1 MLQVEKDD
9 IQRLICD
16 LLSITVY
23 RGVLDKPV
31 TSRLLDLLKECR
43 DNQYLSAYR
52 RFGDLCSALLTD
64 TGMKSLKQAIAEEIL
79 ADENVFTLTL
89 AKGGAENLNSEL
101 LSLAK
106 RDLSILYSAALNS
119 AGLIKSCFNDGSSL
133 PCWGDLP
140 AGYPLAGRWD
150 ECINGLGEFHLKAG
164 AGRFVFCNAFL
175 WLNRDI
181 IPIEHPD
188 PVRLDDLKGY
198 ETQKSIVVNN
208 TLAFLDGLEAN
219 NILLYGDRGTG
230 KSSTVKAL
238 LNEYAGRKLRM
249 IEVPKENLGELP
261 VLTSRLASFPMRF
274 IVFIDDLSFLAN
286 SDNFSALK
294 AVLEGSL
301 ACRPDNVLIYATSN
315 RRHLLKE
322 SFSDRVGDEIHHAD
336 TIQESV
342 SLSDRFGLVVTY
354 LLPDKQRFLDIVLK
368 IADDY
373 NIDIEREKLLALAER
388 WAVERGARSPR
399 YAKQFIQNLRA
410 RLSRGEKV

>member
-1 MLQVEKDD
+1 MLQVEKND
-9 IQRLICD
+9 IQRIICD

-31 TSRLLDLLKECR
+31 TSRLLDLLNECR
-43 DNQYLSAYR
+43 NNQYLSAYR

-64 TGMKSLKQAIAEEIL
+64 TGMKSPKQAIAEEIL

-89 AKGGAENLNSEL
+89 AKSGAENLTEEL

-106 RDLSILYSAALNS
+106 RDLSILYSAASNS
-119 AGLIKSCFNDGSSL
+119 AGLIKSFFDAGSPL

-140 AGYPLAGRWD
+140 ADYPLAGRWD
-150 ECINGLGEFHLKAG
+150 ECINALGEFHLKNG
-164 AGRFVFCNAFL
+164 AGRFAFCNAFL

-188 PVRLDDLKGY
+188 PVRLGNLKGY

-208 TLAFLDGLEAN
+208 TLAFLDGFEAN

-249 IEVPKENLGELP
+249 IEVPKENLNELP

-274 IVFIDDLSFLAN
+274 IVFIDDLSFSAN
-286 SDNFSALK
+286 SDSFAALK
-294 AVLEGSL
+294 AALEGSL
-301 ACRPDNVLIYATSN
+301 ACRPDNLLIYATSN

-322 SFSDRVGDEIHHAD
+322 SFSDRGGDEIYHAD

-368 IADDY
+368 IADDHD
-373 NIDIEREKLLALAER
+373 IDIGREKLLALAER

-410 RLSRGEKV
+410 RLARGEKV